1 MHGEN
6 LEVRNQ
12 RKSEILKP
20 RSLRWLFASG
30 FWLLA
35 TGFLLLTPASAQN
48 TGGAK
53 GKVRNLKDEG
63 IANAT
68 ISARQK
74 GVDLKSTKTDAKGE
88 FVLDG
93 LEPGIYNLAFEARGY
108 SAAVQ
113 YNVEI
118 KKGKVRDLGDR
129 LILMVDRGSRV
140 IVKGSV
146 FYKDGFIAAGAR
158 VTVERVNGDG
168 SVRKLGEAATDAQ
181 GEFSFTQPEGNA
193 KLRFTAVLK
202 DGKAVKDIDVDSAMV
217 YRTALNLDIDRPKP

>member
-1 MHGEN
+1 MRSQK
-6 LEVRNQ
+6 LEARNQ
-12 RKSEILKP
+12 NNNS
-20 RSLRWLFASG
+20 RSARLLLAFG

-35 TGFLLLTPASAQN
+35 SGILLLTSASAQN

-63 IANAT
+63 VAGAT

-74 GVDLKSTKTDAKGE
+74 GVDLKTTKSDAKGE

-93 LEPGIYNLAFEARGY
+93 LEPGIYNLAFEANGY

-118 KKGKVRDLGDR
+118 KKNKIRDLGSR

-140 IVKGSV
+140 IIKGSV
-146 FYKDGFIAAGAR
+146 FFKDGFFAAGSKI
-158 VTVERVNGDG
+158 VVERVNSDG
-168 SVRKLGEAATDAQ
+168 SVRKLGETGTDYQ
-181 GEFSFTQPEGNA
+181 GDFSFSLAEGAA
-193 KLRFTAVLK
+193 KLRIKASLK
-202 DGKAVKDIDVDSAMV
+202 DGKGVKDIDVDSAMV
-217 YRTALNLDIDRPKP
+217 YRLAVNLDIDRPKD